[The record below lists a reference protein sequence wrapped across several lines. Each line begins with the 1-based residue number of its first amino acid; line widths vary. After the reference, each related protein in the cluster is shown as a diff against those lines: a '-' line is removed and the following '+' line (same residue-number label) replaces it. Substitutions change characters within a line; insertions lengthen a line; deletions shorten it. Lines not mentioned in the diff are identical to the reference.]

1 MAHIIFYTKPGCKGG
16 ARQKELL
23 LSSGHTVEER
33 SIFDKTWTPEI
44 LKLYLEK
51 LKIEDWYNKNAPEVK
66 AGIVMPGELS
76 MEDTL
81 NLLCSKPILIKRPLM
96 EINNQLIA
104 GFDVEFL
111 KGIIELKNI
120 PNEDLT
126 KCQMNSNNNTCDSLK
141 ALSKK

>member
-1 MAHIIFYTKPGCKGG
+1 MSNIIFYTKPGCKGG
-16 ARQKELL
+16 QRQKELL

-33 SIFDKTWTPEI
+33 SIFDKTWTPES
-44 LKLYLEK
+44 LKPYLVK
-51 LKIEDWYNKNAPEVK
+51 LKIEDWYNKNAPDVK
-66 AGIVMPGELS
+66 AGTVIPGALS

-81 NLLCSKPILIKRPLM
+81 KLLCSNPILIKRPLM

-111 KGIIELKNI
+111 KEIIELKNI

-126 KCQMNSNNNTCDSLK
+126 KCKMGSSNKTCDSLMEK
-141 ALSKK
+141 

>member
-33 SIFDKTWTPEI
+33 SIFDKTWTPET
-44 LKLYLEK
+44 LKPYLEK
-51 LKIEDWYNKNAPEVK
+51 LRVEDWYNKNAPEVK
-66 AGIVMPGELS
+66 AGTVIPGVLS
-76 MEDTL
+76 IEDTL
-81 NLLCSKPILIKRPLM
+81 NLLCSKPILIKRPIM

-104 GFDVEFL
+104 GFDVESL
-111 KGIIELKNI
+111 KEIIELKNI

-126 KCQMNSNNNTCDSLK
+126 KCQMHSKSNKCNSVN
-141 ALSKK
+141 

>member
-1 MAHIIFYTKPGCKGG
+1 MANIIFYTKPGCKGA

-33 SIFDKTWTPEI
+33 SIFDRTWTPET
-44 LKLYLEK
+44 LKPYLEK
-51 LKIEDWYNKNAPEVK
+51 LEIEEWYNKNAPDVK
-66 AGIVMPGELS
+66 AGTVIPGALS

-104 GFDVEFL
+104 GFDVNFL
-111 KGIIELKNI
+111 KEIIELKDI
-120 PNEDLT
+120 PNEDFT
-126 KCQMNSNNNTCDSLK
+126 KCKMNPNKGNCDSLNV
-141 ALSKK
+141 